1 MICGNLYMK
10 YLLFLRLVVNLTQPA
25 ELCFGNKVPEDKTT
39 RNYYL
44 EVLSHLQAYKQAFAD
59 EELMIV
65 LAKKLKKLLDMVRG
79 KEIQ

>member
-1 MICGNLYMK
+1 M
-10 YLLFLRLVVNLTQPA
+10 NLTQPA

-79 KEIQ
+79 GKGIQ